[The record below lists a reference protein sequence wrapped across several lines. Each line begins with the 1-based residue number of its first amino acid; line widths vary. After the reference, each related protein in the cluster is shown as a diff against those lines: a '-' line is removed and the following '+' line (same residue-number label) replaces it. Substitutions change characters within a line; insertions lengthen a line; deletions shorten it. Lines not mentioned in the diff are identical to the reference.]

1 MHSQK
6 VMKEPALWILA
17 LLLAFSGYLAVNRLY
32 QVDEAQTVYMASVLA
47 RGWQGSLMTSGQ
59 LHLFP
64 LSLLVR
70 PHMTSSETFLAF
82 RLAFWGLFWVNAA
95 LVVMAAG
102 VRLRSQAGLRALV
115 LAGTL
120 APWWAYGLE
129 CRHDNILMTCTLLFW
144 ILGRRTLSWPRVPVY
159 FGLGALALLTQ
170 ACLFKSIATWA
181 PLSVLLLLLEP
192 ASWARR
198 GVLAACWSGG
208 AAIIALLTHGIL
220 ARAGL
225 LGSASGGAGALGMAL
240 ALGRIMPTQALEQ
253 LLRTAPLL
261 ATAMVAL
268 LVHAFL
274 VLQRRGIRAAGEGR
288 GMPELFLFLVGVLAF
303 LANPTPF
310 PYNLAVLS
318 GLAMVAILALG
329 APWLET
335 GAFAGLA
342 SAPYLLTAG
351 LVLHVLPLA
360 ARVSELVQMDNDRQ
374 EELMAMAEAYTGP
387 EDPVFDAIGL
397 VPTRKGP
404 SFFWFINLTNVQAFS
419 ETSMTG
425 TWAGRIPPVLMPS
438 YRFNYLQPADLA
450 FLRDN
455 YVCLRKDFY
464 VLGQILSKGNGGN
477 RTWNCLRSGR
487 YGVVPLE
494 PDAPGLNLDGVRQ
507 EPGIQWVTAGSH
519 VLSIPSG
526 SPCAL
531 VWVGPT
537 ATSLPELRPTEGMDS
552 VCPVPMAF

>member
-6 VMKEPALWILA
+6 VMKEPALWILV
-17 LLLAFSGYLAVNRLY
+17 LLLAISAYLAVNRLY

-47 RGWQGSLMTSGQ
+47 RGWQGSLLSSGQ

-70 PHMTSSETFLAF
+70 QNMTSSEIFLAF
-82 RLAFWGLFWVNAA
+82 RLVFWALLWVNAA

-102 VRLRSQAGLRALV
+102 VRLRSMAGLRALV
-115 LAGTL
+115 LTGTL

-129 CRHDNILMTCTLLFW
+129 CRHDNILMSCTLLFW
-144 ILGRRTLSWPRVPVY
+144 ILGRRTLSWSRVTVY

-198 GVLAACWSGG
+198 GVLAACWVVG
-208 AAIIALLTHGIL
+208 AAAMTLLTHAIL

-225 LGSASGGAGALGMAL
+225 LGSVTGGGAALGMTL
-240 ALGRIMPTQALEQ
+240 ALGRILPTQALEQ

-261 ATAMVAL
+261 AAAMAAL

-274 VLQRRGIRAAGEGR
+274 VLQRKGIRAAGAGR

-329 APWLET
+329 TPWLET
-335 GAFAGLA
+335 GACAGLA

-360 ARVSELVQMDNDRQ
+360 ARVSELAQLDNDRQ
-374 EELMAMAEAYTGP
+374 EELMAMAEASTGP

-404 SFFWFINLTNVQAFS
+404 SFIWLINLTNVQLFS
-419 ETSMTG
+419 QTPMTA
-425 TWAGRIPPVLMPS
+425 TWAGRVPPVLLPS

-450 FLRDN
+450 FLRGN
-455 YVCLRKDFY
+455 YVSLRKDFY
-464 VLGQILSKGNGGN
+464 VLGQILTKGNGAT

-494 PDAPGLNLDGVRQ
+494 PDAPGLDLDGVRQ
-507 EPGIQWVTAGSH
+507 GPGIQWVTAGNH
-519 VLSIPSG
+519 VLAIPSG
-526 SPCAL
+526 IPCAL